1 MKQLNDSTYS
11 IDLQLQL
18 PVDFKFT
25 QGNWENQIWIE
36 NGNAGNQRISQP
48 NKTTKYY
55 KTF

>member
-25 QGNWENQIWIE
+25 QGSWENQIWIE
-36 NGNAGNQRISQP
+36 NGNAGNQRISLP
-48 NKTTKYY
+48 SKTTKYY